1 MSETTENVSA
11 LSDDI
16 GGLAGSVLSLSERAV
31 ALERALAA
39 AERELAG
46 VRKALRAVEGL
57 MEESQGVYGLHLN
70 GDTSPWSEL
79 RTGGRFEEW
88 LAEFDA
94 ALGNAPP
101 EVPDTPREAT
111 DPNSEVR

>member
-46 VRKALRAVEGL
+46 VRKVEAWRQIKGNNVQ
-57 MEESQGVYGLHLN
+57 SIAGARWVAWRST
-70 GDTSPWSEL
+70 DTLYE
-79 RTGGRFEEW
+79 TVGF
-88 LAEFDA
+88 FDTIA
-94 ALGNAPP
+94 ALGHALSP

-111 DPNSEVR
+111 GGR